1 MATTRSQ
8 LRQRAAQ
15 LLGIT
20 RLGQAR
26 RAEYDARL
34 TDAYATVYADLK
46 KDALNT
52 WASTSDAINDAL
64 VPHLAALMA
73 FECCD
78 DIGVS
83 NDRYARIMAK
93 RNVATGEIRRLVKP
107 NHESLDDPV
116 DF

>member
-1 MATTRSQ
+1 
-8 LRQRAAQ
+8 
-15 LLGIT
+15 
-20 RLGQAR
+20 
-26 RAEYDARL
+26 
-34 TDAYATVYADLK
+34 
-46 KDALNT
+46 
-52 WASTSDAINDAL
+52 
-64 VPHLAALMA
+64 MA